1 MAMLEKTFNPAP
13 EALARAN
20 FYGLLARL
28 FYAPP
33 DARLLERL
41 AGAEIVAGDEG
52 VMPDAWRALVWA
64 AARADVDAVHEAY
77 DSAFVG
83 TRKSRLSLYATAYM
97 LRSSGKARLVAL
109 RADLAEFG
117 LARYARSH
125 EPVDHIAGLCDVM
138 RHLIQ
143 TRKRGLAQQRR
154 FFERWIAPP
163 AQPLCDA
170 VAKQMRSTFYEH
182 VARFA
187 GAFFDVERCAF
198 EMAAAETPRRFG
210 SWNEPDTRFSPNQDY

>member
-1 MAMLEKTFNPAP
+1 MALLEKTFKPAP
-13 EALARAN
+13 EELARAN

-41 AGAEIVAGDEG
+41 AGAEILAGDER
-52 VMPDAWRALVWA
+52 VMPDAWQALVWA

-83 TRKSRLSLYATAYM
+83 TRKSRRSLYATAYM
-97 LRSSGKARLVAL
+97 LRSSGEARLVAL

-138 RHLIQ
+138 RHLIEPHVLPARSLTSSDALSKWPLRKRRGGSDRGTSRTRVFLQ
-143 TRKRGLAQQRR
+143 TRTT
-154 FFERWIAPP
+154 
-163 AQPLCDA
+163 
-170 VAKQMRSTFYEH
+170 S
-182 VARFA
+182 
-187 GAFFDVERCAF
+187 GALR
-198 EMAAAETPRRFG
+198 
-210 SWNEPDTRFSPNQDY
+210 